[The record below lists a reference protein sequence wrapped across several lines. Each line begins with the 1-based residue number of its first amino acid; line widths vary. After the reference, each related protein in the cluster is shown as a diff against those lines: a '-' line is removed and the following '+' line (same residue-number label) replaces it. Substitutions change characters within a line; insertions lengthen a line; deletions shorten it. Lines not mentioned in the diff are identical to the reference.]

1 MKILYLDLG
10 MGAAGD
16 MLAGALLGLLDEKA
30 RAETLETLNAALP
43 AGVAATCERAAQ
55 HGLAG
60 WKFTV
65 TVDGAEETP
74 HPSPAAEET
83 DCHGPSG
90 LAMTG
95 TGTHHVH
102 RDLADI
108 AGIVAGMGLD
118 ADMSWREDNAALKPL
133 LSRLRLNRVG
143 GLCAKAGAFFRAKP
157 CRGYII
163 LDGVKRV
170 EFNNIYFVSAQ
181 LQPYEC
187 SGLRFAPYAVDS
199 DGRLEVCVM
208 SHSSR
213 RDVGNML
220 LAARAGKTYLRGL
233 RIYQC
238 RDLEIHTEEPVMFHA
253 DGESTGERIC
263 DLSVGCIER
272 KVRMIL

>member
-95 TGTHHVH
+95 RGAFTGP
-102 RDLADI
+102 
-108 AGIVAGMGLD
+108 
-118 ADMSWREDNAALKPL
+118 PL
-133 LSRLRLNRVG
+133 PGYTGPRL
-143 GLCAKAGAFFRAKP
+143 AGAPLAGRVRKALP
-157 CRGYII
+157 RGSRSE
-163 LDGVKRV
+163 DRGPRRSRSTAVRT
-170 EFNNIYFVSAQ
+170 A
-181 LQPYEC
+181 
-187 SGLRFAPYAVDS
+187 SG
-199 DGRLEVCVM
+199 
-208 SHSSR
+208 
-213 RDVGNML
+213 N
-220 LAARAGKTYLRGL
+220 
-233 RIYQC
+233 
-238 RDLEIHTEEPVMFHA
+238 
-253 DGESTGERIC
+253 
-263 DLSVGCIER
+263 LS
-272 KVRMIL
+272 